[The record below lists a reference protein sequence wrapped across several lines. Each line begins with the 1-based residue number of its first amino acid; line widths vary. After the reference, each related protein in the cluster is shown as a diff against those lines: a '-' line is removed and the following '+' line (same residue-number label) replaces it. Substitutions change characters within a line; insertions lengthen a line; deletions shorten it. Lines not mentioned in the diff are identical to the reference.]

1 MVQQWPPLQRTA
13 VPATEGEEDDGTTG
27 INVEEAR
34 ERLRREDLE
43 FDKLEHRRKVK
54 EKHREKRLKEKA
66 ARREASKQHT
76 EEQKSEEEVVAYL
89 DGADGEE
96 FDPSTLPDPD
106 KLCSFLCSEEDD
118 DQSSHAAGMR
128 KRSLSDCSDDSGE
141 EDEVEGSRKRPR
153 QQAAAKPLDTGLSL
167 AEDEELVLHLLGNRR

>member
-54 EKHREKRLKEKA
+54 EKHRVRL
-66 ARREASKQHT
+66 
-76 EEQKSEEEVVAYL
+76 
-89 DGADGEE
+89 
-96 FDPSTLPDPD
+96 
-106 KLCSFLCSEEDD
+106 
-118 DQSSHAAGMR
+118 
-128 KRSLSDCSDDSGE
+128 
-141 EDEVEGSRKRPR
+141 
-153 QQAAAKPLDTGLSL
+153 
-167 AEDEELVLHLLGNRR
+167 

>member
-1 MVQQWPPLQRTA
+1 MKKTEKETKFKEAKKVLKRNFQVNTKLVFTEEGQMVQQWPPLQRTD

-34 ERLRREDLE
+34 ERLRREYLE
-43 FDKLEHRRKVK
+43 FDKLEYRRKVK

-89 DGADGEE
+89 DGAGGEE
-96 FDPSTLPDPD
+96 FDPSTIPDPD
-106 KLCSFLCSEEDD
+106 KLCSDSEEDD
-118 DQSSHAAGMR
+118 DQSSLAAGMR
-128 KRSLSDCSDDSGE
+128 KRSLSDCSDDW
-141 EDEVEGSRKRPR
+141 
-153 QQAAAKPLDTGLSL
+153 
-167 AEDEELVLHLLGNRR
+167 